1 MLEIPAFIK
10 EFLLSVSHTETVL
23 IQEIL
28 ITETQLHQDQRKKY
42 VEYYTVLKKCKIWI
56 CWKEWKNI
64 DLFSRGAE
72 DAEMSVD
79 FRACVGLHLAAHSLR
94 NSLCVEK
101 QLAFP
106 L

>member
-42 VEYYTVLKKCKIWI
+42 VEYYTVLKKCKI
-56 CWKEWKNI
+56 
-64 DLFSRGAE
+64 
-72 DAEMSVD
+72 
-79 FRACVGLHLAAHSLR
+79 
-94 NSLCVEK
+94 
-101 QLAFP
+101 
-106 L
+106 